1 MRRRW
6 WPRLNASIE
15 NEKRLRELLAL
26 YDPLGVDDRTDE
38 YIIIASVILG
48 RLKDVSTIDDLET
61 LLDESVGTWVDEDT
75 PEQTRQC
82 ANVAR
87 DFWNPTET

>member
-1 MRRRW
+1 MTVAG
-6 WPRLNASIE
+6 LNASIE
-15 NEKRLRELLAL
+15 NGKKLQELLAF
-26 YDPLGVDDRTDE
+26 YDPLGVDERTDE
-38 YIIIASVILG
+38 YLIIASVILSH
-48 RLKDVSTIDDLET
+48 LKAVHTIGDLET

-87 DFWNPTET
+87 DFWNLGTT